1 MHGVLTHATLA
12 RIPASALA
20 LLGRLRAYASV
31 EVRFEGEQA
40 WVRWDEAGFEILRAL
55 LPVAGAE
62 FYERL
67 DSKWHLCG
75 HSLPA
80 FEIPEDGFQPL
91 ATMLAPARVHVVTDA
106 ATDHSTLPRVLL
118 GLKRT
123 PVFRSACAMLCK
135 PQALSVWAG
144 MATQSELRG
153 LEAAQSGDLV
163 LVRAIGD
170 APLPVLPNSERYW
183 GERLL
188 CLIGHAPDP
197 DLPESALL
205 PALGVNDDELALV
218 RPTAVEVIPRA
229 ALRSLTRASARLGAG
244 A

>member
-31 EVRFEGEQA
+31 EVRIEGEQA

-62 FYERL
+62 FYGRL

-75 HSLPA
+75 RSLPA
-80 FEIPEDGFQPL
+80 FEIPEDGFKPL
-91 ATMLAPARVHVVTDA
+91 ATMLTPARVHVVADTSDDQNA
-106 ATDHSTLPRVLL
+106 QPRVLL

-123 PVFRSACAMLCK
+123 SLYQAARAVLCK
-135 PQALSVWAG
+135 PRALSDWAD
-144 MATQSELRG
+144 MATLSELRG
-153 LEAAQSGDLV
+153 LEAAQSGELV

-170 APLPVLPNSERYW
+170 APLPTLAQSERYW

-188 CLIGHAPDP
+188 CPLGHAPDP

-205 PALGVNDDELALV
+205 PALGVNDDELALI
-218 RPTAVEVIPRA
+218 RHSAIEVIPRG
-229 ALRSLTRASARLGAG
+229 ALRTLTRASARLGAG